1 MYPNCSGYS
10 KAVTLGSKI
19 KEVAKFGRLGLGLF
33 LADFWTFLTPQTL
46 LRLPIYQFLI
56 LNFKPIHYH
65 FTLLIEPSFRH
76 HHPKIDTFES
86 TAVLGVVNN
95 DFTAFICFFMLTN
108 FFFWPPE
115 QLKKPTKIP
124 YEYPIK
130 ITKSTLPSPIF
141 CNLHLH

>member
-19 KEVAKFGRLGLGLF
+19 KEVAKFGRLGLGLL

-65 FTLLIEPSFRH
+65 FTLLKEVSFRH

-95 DFTAFICFFMLTN
+95 AFTAFICFFYVN
-108 FFFWPPE
+108 
-115 QLKKPTKIP
+115 QLFLLAT
-124 YEYPIK
+124 
-130 ITKSTLPSPIF
+130 
-141 CNLHLH
+141 